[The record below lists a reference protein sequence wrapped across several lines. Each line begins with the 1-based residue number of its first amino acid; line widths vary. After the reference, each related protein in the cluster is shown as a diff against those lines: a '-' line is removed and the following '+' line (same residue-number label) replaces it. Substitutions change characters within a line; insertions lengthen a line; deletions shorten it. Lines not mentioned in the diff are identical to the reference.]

1 MKKCFVEKLYDI
13 DGYDVINFFCK
24 WTFEG
29 YTKIEFIFFL
39 MESRFFDKLIDTLL
53 FLIKNNTNK
62 FIV

>member
-13 DGYDVINFFCK
+13 DGYNVINFFASEHLK
-24 WTFEG
+24 DIRRSNLF
-29 YTKIEFIFFL
+29 FFL
-39 MESRFFDKLIDTLL
+39 MESCFFDKLIDTLL